1 MKTDPEAALQKIS
14 GWLAE
19 LYGARLQSLVAYG
32 SAAGG
37 NHRHQRSDI
46 NLLAVLDRL
55 DAATLDQ
62 GAAALRWWT
71 QQGNPPVVLLSRAEQ
86 DATAAL
92 FPIEYLDIQA
102 HHRVLRGEDLFAA
115 PHDGPGA
122 PGAHRHAV
130 ERELR
135 SKLLRLRGAYTSV
148 ASDAKKMEAVLH
160 DSASAI
166 LTLFRHALVAVGEPL
181 QLHKDAVLAAAAARF
196 GFAPEPLQAILH
208 ARRAGGRIAGGKREA
223 VGSVFAA
230 YLDAVQAVELAVR
243 EYDGPQHAHVEHSN
257 P

>member
-1 MKTDPEAALQKIS
+1 MKTDPDAALQKIS
-14 GWLAE
+14 DWLAE
-19 LYGARLQSLVAYG
+19 LYGPRLQTLVAYG

-37 NHRHQRSDI
+37 NHRHSRSDI
-46 NLLAVLDRL
+46 NLLAVLDHL

-62 GAAALRWWT
+62 GTEALRWWT
-71 QQGNPPVVLLSRAEQ
+71 KQGNPPVVLLSRAEQ

-102 HHRVLRGEDLFAA
+102 HHRVLRGEELFAA
-115 PHDGPGA
+115 PPHA
-122 PGAHRHAV
+122 PQAHRQAV

-148 ASDAKKMEAVLH
+148 AGDAKKMEAVLH

-166 LTLFRHALVAVGEPL
+166 LTLFRHALVVVGEPL
-181 QLHKDAVLAAAAARF
+181 RLHKDEVLAAAAGRF
-196 GFAPEPLQAILH
+196 GFAPEPLQDILH
-208 ARRAGGRIAGGKREA
+208 ARRTGGRIAGGKREA

-230 YLDAVQAVELAVR
+230 YLDAVQAVERAVR

-257 P
+257 S